1 MTQGICGHADNGLY
15 ILLECRVVDRM
26 HPHRHPRPTTPRF
39 SRRLRQA
46 SESQLGHHQ
55 RMIKLATGRCAVLA
69 VECHVKGAGAKFF
82 GHRRLQDQTFVHP
95 GFHTTVVIADRDRN
109 RSTGRP
115 QEHLTGRLHGA
126 WSSRARHHD
135 FGIAA

>member
-46 SESQLGHHQ
+46 GASQFGHHQ

-69 VECHVKGAGAKFF
+69 VERHVEGAGAKFF
-82 GHRRLQDQTFVHP
+82 GHRRLQ
-95 GFHTTVVIADRDRN
+95 G
-109 RSTGRP
+109 
-115 QEHLTGRLHGA
+115 
-126 WSSRARHHD
+126 
-135 FGIAA
+135 